1 MSEEE
6 KKAIGQ
12 CKLLLNGDIT
22 LHIIDDDGG
31 TACYGTVN
39 KQYNEDLETV
49 LNLIEKQQK
58 ELNAEKEKNKE
69 LEESRKN
76 GSLSDGFHAY
86 NDLYYQ
92 RCMQF
97 QLYVI

>member
-31 TACYGTVN
+31 TVN

-49 LNLIEKQQK
+49 LNIIEKQQK